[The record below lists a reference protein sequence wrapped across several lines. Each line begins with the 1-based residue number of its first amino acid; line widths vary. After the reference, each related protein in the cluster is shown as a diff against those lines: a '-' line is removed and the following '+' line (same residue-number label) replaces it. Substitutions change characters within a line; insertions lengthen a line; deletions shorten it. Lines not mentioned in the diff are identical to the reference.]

1 MWLGEHD
8 RAIVLQSAAVARARA
23 RGAFATLAVALLRRG
38 GLMAARGLPREALAD
53 GEEGLRLTEEAG
65 LDNSIA
71 QSHAVL
77 AGAAALRGDDATC
90 AQEAER
96 AISLAVRRGLLPA
109 RETAVWALGV
119 RELSRGHYEAA
130 LDHLSEIAGG
140 GDAGRMRTPLSLYAA
155 APDLIEAAARAGR
168 PEAARPVL
176 ERLATWQAATGADW
190 VAPLLERSRGLLSD
204 DADAEAHLR
213 IALELHTGDAPGF
226 HRARTEL
233 CLGELLRRDRRRA
246 ESRTHLR
253 SAAAVFDA
261 LGAEPWAERAREE
274 LRATGESRRRPDQSG
289 AADLTPQERRIARFV
304 AEGATNKEVAAQLF
318 LSPKTVEYHLAKV
331 FQKLGIAS
339 RGDLARMEEPLS

>member
-23 RGAFATLAVALLRRG
+23 GGAFATLAVALLRRG

-53 GEEGLRLTEEAG
+53 GEEGLRLAEEAG

-90 AQEAER
+90 AREAER

-140 GDAGRMRTPLSLYAA
+140 GGAGRMRTPLSLYAA

-168 PEAARPVL
+168 PQAARPVL

-213 IALELHTGDAPGF
+213 VALELHTGDAPGF

-253 SAAAVFDA
+253 SAAAVFEA

-274 LRATGESRRRPDQSG
+274 LRATGESRRRPDRSG